1 MTLRPTPRK
10 VPQGSFVTTRRF
22 VLALATSC
30 VALHS
35 APTLAA
41 EVTDL
46 APRFRGDVH
55 LGYGGGFQ
63 QVGIAE
69 PALDGTDTVWG
80 IRNVWTHDLA
90 LRGEVAVWD
99 GIGVTIGLPI
109 TIQQRIAYPA
119 AREMF
124 LEPTTE
130 QGSYVSGQPIDVDP
144 VISGGLQGAW
154 FGVAVQPFSEDRQR
168 TDGFSLPATLRID
181 LGVRTPNAKGTLY
194 GNNRGAAPGGV
205 GVRFALAASARRGAT
220 NPYFQLDYVAE
231 TKATIPQAVEND
243 GTVIATDLVVKG
255 ANQLDA
261 RMGSEFILKE
271 NTDKATRAALYVD
284 ANVGWRGWQDQASG
298 YWLPDVL
305 EPARNQTTT
314 RSPYLRLGLGLG
326 ADVHINRYIG
336 LRTGVEGRWITSHVI
351 ENLYAARTDP
361 GSYEVGW
368 SLDVVGRIRTAKD
381 AKR

>member
-1 MTLRPTPRK
+1 M
-10 VPQGSFVTTRRF
+10 TTRRHRPI
-22 VLALATSC
+22 VAAWL
-30 VALHS
+30 VALLTGS
-35 APTLAA
+35 AHAA

-55 LGYGGGFQ
+55 LGYGGSFQ

-69 PALDGTDTVWG
+69 PASDGTDTVWG
-80 IRNVWTHDLA
+80 IRNVWAHELA
-90 LRGEVAVWD
+90 LRGEVSVWD
-99 GIGVTIGLPI
+99 GVGITLGLPI
-109 TIQQRIAYPA
+109 TIQQRIAFPA

-130 QGSYVSGQPIDVDP
+130 QGSYASGQPITVDP
-144 VISGGLQGAW
+144 IVSGGLQGAW
-154 FGVAVQPFSEDRQR
+154 FGVALQPFSEDRQR
-168 TDGFSLPATLRID
+168 ADAFSLPATLRVD

-231 TKATIPQAVEND
+231 TKATIPTAVEND
-243 GTVIATDLVVKG
+243 GTVIATDLTVKG
-255 ANQLDA
+255 ANQLDV

-271 NTDKATRAALYVD
+271 NAERASRAALYVD

-298 YWLPDVL
+298 FWLPDVL
-305 EPARNQTTT
+305 EPPRNQTTT
-314 RSPYLRLGLGLG
+314 RSPYLRLGFGTG

-368 SLDVVGRIRTAKD
+368 TLDVVGRIRTGKD
-381 AKR
+381 R